1 MKQKKQVMPVSMDKR
16 DIYDGLSKLELDL
29 ESSLQQLT
37 AMKAALQEIV
47 EKNTTLELENQKLR
61 EYLQELKEENAAEE
75 VKQGMSK
82 SRMNL
87 EKIYEEG
94 FHICRESYGARREN
108 DEQCVFCLEVLYRE
122 SQN

>member
-1 MKQKKQVMPVSMDKR
+1 MDKR
-16 DIYDGLSKLELDL
+16 ELYDGLSNLEEDL
-29 ESSLQQLT
+29 KNSLGQLSE
-37 AMKAALQEIV
+37 MKAALQEIV

-61 EYLQELKEENAAEE
+61 EYLQELEREAAPVPSET
-75 VKQGMSK
+75 KQEMSK

-87 EKIYEEG
+87 GKIYEDG

>member
-1 MKQKKQVMPVSMDKR
+1 MSMDKR
-16 DIYDGLSKLELDL
+16 ELYDGLTKLENDL
-29 ESSLQQLT
+29 QQSLEQLSEMKESLQQ
-37 AMKAALQEIV
+37 IV

-61 EYLQELKEENAAEE
+61 EYLQELDQKNNEPEPAEDL
-75 VKQGMSK
+75 KQDAGMSK

-87 EKIYEEG
+87 EKIYEDG

>member
-47 EKNTTLELENQKLR
+47 EKNTKSKTTGILAR
-61 EYLQELKEENAAEE
+61 
-75 VKQGMSK
+75 VKRRK
-82 SRMNL
+82 
-87 EKIYEEG
+87 
-94 FHICRESYGARREN
+94 CRGRS
-108 DEQCVFCLEVLYRE
+108 
-122 SQN
+122 